1 MKLTRTLV
9 TRATGITVAM
19 LLALGIAPHAF
30 AVGITG
36 VHNNDAVFQA
46 AEAPGDIRQGV
57 GEESEHSIEFTL
69 DADTNVDIG
78 ETITLTF
85 GSGQSAGEFFDFN
98 GIAAA
103 DVDVLVNGTAQ
114 TLTTDYT
121 VAITTTP
128 AAGVDGVITITAVT
142 AFASATDEVAIVIGD
157 DSTRIINPAQTSA
170 EAAADD
176 AADIALGEESFYKIT
191 INGTFGT
198 EGGIPASIKSALV
211 YPILSDDQVHV
222 YAYIAPQLIFNM
234 DSGDTSY
241 ANGNDTSNA
250 ASCAA
255 GSVDDDDQTCDFFT
269 DYANSI
275 DFGMPLSTATS
286 WATPAHPTEVMNGGN
301 NIATTATILSDNV
314 ATNGGAHGFH
324 VGTNAL
330 NGLATTV
337 WGETLTNGTQT
348 IAALTAAA
356 APAIGTDQFGFCL
369 SQDDAGVDGTD
380 ATVNPA
386 PAGAVIASLGADA
399 VNCST
404 GTYRFQATANGAG
417 TPVLNEIVTS
427 AGPTTTS
434 FFDMEYM
441 LNIGASTP
449 AGLYQTDLT
458 DRKSVV

>member
-1 MKLTRTLV
+1 MKKTLLKNLNIALTIV
-9 TRATGITVAM
+9 FI
-19 LLALGIAPHAF
+19 AF
-30 AVGITG
+30 ATTGNANAFGITG

-57 GEESEHSIEFTL
+57 GQESEHSIEFTL
-69 DADTNVDIG
+69 DADTNIDAG
-78 ETITLTF
+78 ETITLTWL
-85 GSGQSAGEFFDFN
+85 SGQAAGEFFDFN

-103 DVDVLVNGTAQ
+103 DVDVFVNGVAQ

-121 VAITTTP
+121 VAITTLP

-142 AFASATDEVAIVIGD
+142 AFAVATNEVSIVIGD

-176 AADIALGEESFYKIT
+176 AADIALGESSFYKVT

-198 EGGIPASIKSALV
+198 EGGTPHSIKSALV

-222 YAYIAPQLIFNM
+222 YAYIAPTLSFNL

-241 ANGNDTSNA
+241 NNGNDTSNA
-250 ASCAA
+250 ASCAVGA
-255 GSVDDDDQTCDFFT
+255 ADDDDQTCDFFT
-269 DYANSI
+269 DYGNSI
-275 DFGMPLSTATS
+275 DFGMPLSTATQ
-286 WATPAHPTEVMNGGN
+286 WATPTHPTEVMNGGD

-314 ATNGGAHGFH
+314 ATDGGAHGFN
-324 VGTNAL
+324 VGTNAA
-330 NGLATTV
+330 NGLVTTV
-337 WGETLTNGTQT
+337 WGETLTKGAAT

-369 SQDDAGVDGTD
+369 SVDDAGVDGTD
-380 ATVNPA
+380 ATVTPA
-386 PAGAVIASLGADA
+386 PAGAVSAALGADA

-404 GTYRFQATANGAG
+404 GTYRFQATASGAG
-417 TPVLNEIVTS
+417 TPTLNTIAIS
-427 AGPTTTS
+427 AGPTSTT

-441 LNIGASTP
+441 MNIAASTP

-458 DRKSVV
+458 FITTGLF